1 MLLKKYSFGLQ
12 SILNLRNIEEKES
25 MFALASA
32 QKRLQEEKDALE
44 ELKNQKYQVERVSK
58 NKMTIQDLRA
68 IDVYKRH
75 LSEQIVNKE
84 MDVKAAKENL
94 RKTKEKLLKAH
105 KEKKIMETLRE
116 KDYEVH
122 KENERKEE
130 ERQID
135 EFNTSRHTRR

>member
-12 SILNLRNIEEKES
+12 NILNLRNIEEKES
-25 MFALASA
+25 MGALGLA

-44 ELKNQKYQVERVSK
+44 ELKNQKYKIEKASRS
-58 NKMTIQDLRA
+58 KMTIQDFRA
-68 IDVYKRH
+68 LDMYKSH
-75 LSEQIVNKE
+75 LYEQIINKE
-84 MDVKAAKENL
+84 RDVQAAKENL
-94 RKTKEKLLKAH
+94 KKTKEKLLKAH

-135 EFNTSRHTRR
+135 EFNTSRYKRR

>member
-1 MLLKKYSFGLQ
+1 MKRYSFGLQ
-12 SILNLRNIEEKES
+12 NILNLRNIEEKES
-25 MFALASA
+25 MLALGLA

-44 ELKNQKYQVERVSK
+44 ELKNQKYKVEKTSRD
-58 NKMTIQDLRA
+58 KMTIQDLRA
-68 IDVYKRH
+68 IDVYKSC
-75 LSEQIVNKE
+75 LYEQIINKE
-84 MDVKAAKENL
+84 RDVQAAKENL
-94 RKTKEKLLKAH
+94 KKTKEKVVKAH

-135 EFNTSRHTRR
+135 EFNTSRHKRR

>member
-1 MLLKKYSFGLQ
+1 MKKYSFGLQ

-25 MFALASA
+25 MGALGLA

-44 ELKNQKYQVERVSK
+44 ELKNQKYKVERVYK
-58 NKMTIQDLRA
+58 NKMTIQDFRA
-68 IDVYKRH
+68 LDVYKSC
-75 LSEQIVNKE
+75 LYEQIINKE
-84 MDVKAAKENL
+84 RDVQAARENL
-94 RKTKEKLLKAH
+94 KKTKEKLLKAH

-135 EFNTSRHTRR
+135 EFNTSRHKRR